1 MNRKRFVVYKS
12 LAFAVLAALLV
23 GTGMWLQWR
32 MARPDDSRGAGDS
45 AVPASPS
52 ERHEIEKPAEPASTP
67 PLPVAETPRATLP
80 PLPDHAL
87 PLAAQLPVL
96 LQRAEAGDPVSSC
109 RLIIGINR
117 CREQRRNR
125 LFTEKMIRD
134 LQAKSRKNEDALI
147 DLAAR
152 MQERGEG
159 PGQFCAEAD
168 TQSLPTPEALL
179 ERAKDRLSPRQKT
192 VMVLMRSD
200 GSLRRL
206 RGNTSF
212 TESGYYVV
220 PQFIADNSLPFLMQG
235 YAAKD
240 PLALEGLVLM
250 HAPASAIFPSSV
262 AVWLP
267 NPKLFLHYSMLMHEL
282 LGPESL
288 GRTGIELAQ
297 VVASSEPVEEIHRL
311 REIVRV
317 EAEQWRR
324 AGAMQKPVPDP
335 SKSSDPS
342 DFSQCD
348 E

>member
-1 MNRKRFVVYKS
+1 MNPKRRIAYKTLVFAL
-12 LAFAVLAALLV
+12 LAAVLVA
-23 GTGMWLQWR
+23 TGMWLQR
-32 MARPDDSRGAGDS
+32 LSTRQAESRGAGDS
-45 AVPASPS
+45 PKPS
-52 ERHEIEKPAEPASTP
+52 QVERQEIKEPQKPVTARE
-67 PLPVAETPRATLP
+67 LPVAETQRATLP

-109 RLIIGINR
+109 RLIVGINR
-117 CREQRRNR
+117 CKEQRRNQ
-125 LFTEKMIRD
+125 LYTERMIRD
-134 LQAKSRKNEDALI
+134 LQEKSRKNEGALI
-147 DLAAR
+147 DLAAQ

-159 PGQFCAEAD
+159 PGQFCAAAD
-168 TQSLPTPEALL
+168 TQSLPTPEVLL
-179 ERAKDRLSPRQKT
+179 ERAKDRLSPRQKA

-206 RGNTSF
+206 RGRMSF
-212 TESGYYVV
+212 TESGLYVI
-220 PQFIADNSLPFLMQG
+220 PQFIADNSLQFLMQG

-250 HAPASAIFPSSV
+250 HAPASAIAPSSV

-267 NPKLFLHYSMLMHEL
+267 NPELFLQYSMLMHEL
-282 LGPESL
+282 FGPESL
-288 GRTGIELAQ
+288 GRSGVELAQ
-297 VVASSEPVEEIHRL
+297 VVAASEPPEEIHRL
-311 REIVRV
+311 REVVRI

-324 AGAMQKPVPDP
+324 LGATQKPAPDP